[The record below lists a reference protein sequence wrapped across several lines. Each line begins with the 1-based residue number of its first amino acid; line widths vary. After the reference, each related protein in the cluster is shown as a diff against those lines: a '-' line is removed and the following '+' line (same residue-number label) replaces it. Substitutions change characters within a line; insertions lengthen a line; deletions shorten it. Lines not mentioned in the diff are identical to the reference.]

1 MFPLIIIPWQPKAED
16 DDGYDCSSLSVRRKS
31 MVPDRRWS
39 KASHRDTP
47 EEIEAVRPFS
57 RTDILY
63 NRNVDKLAMMFEEDI
78 AEQGLPLFPLPYI
91 LI

>member
-1 MFPLIIIPWQPKAED
+1 MFPLIIIPWQPNAEE
-16 DDGYDCSSLSVRRKS
+16 SWSVRRKS

-39 KASHRDTP
+39 KASQRDNS

-63 NRNVDKLAMMFEEDI
+63 NRSVGNLAMMFEEDT
-78 AEQGLPLFPLPYI
+78 AARQG
-91 LI
+91 